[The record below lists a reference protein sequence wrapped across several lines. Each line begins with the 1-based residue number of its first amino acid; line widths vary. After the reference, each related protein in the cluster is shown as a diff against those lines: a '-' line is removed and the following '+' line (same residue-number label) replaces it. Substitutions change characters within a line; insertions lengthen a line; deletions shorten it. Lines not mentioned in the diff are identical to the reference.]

1 MQPEAAYT
9 ITLSDS
15 AADNS
20 ICAQM
25 MATTDPWITLGM
37 KINQCLQAFEG
48 DYREVYLLK
57 HQQEILGF
65 MILQV
70 KGSFKGYIQTLC
82 IAEKH
87 RGKQLGTLLLSFAEK
102 QVLKYSPNI
111 FICVSAFNTNA
122 IRLYTGYGFEQVGVL
137 KNFVAAGYDELL
149 LRKTAGPILG
159 YHGKQ

>member
-1 MQPEAAYT
+1 MQPEADYI
-9 ITLSDS
+9 ITLSQS
-15 AADNS
+15 ATDIS

-25 MATTDPWITLGM
+25 MAASDPWITIGM
-37 KINQCLQAFEG
+37 DITRCLQAFEG
-48 DYREVYLLK
+48 DYREVYLIK
-57 HQQEILGF
+57 NEQEILGF

-70 KGSFKGYIQTLC
+70 KGSFKGYIQTLF

-87 RGKQLGTLLLSFAEK
+87 RGKKLGTLLLAFAEK
-102 QVLKYSPNI
+102 QVLAYSPNI

-122 IRLYTGYGFEQVGVL
+122 IRLYTRYGFEQVGIL

-159 YHGKQ
+159 YNGKK